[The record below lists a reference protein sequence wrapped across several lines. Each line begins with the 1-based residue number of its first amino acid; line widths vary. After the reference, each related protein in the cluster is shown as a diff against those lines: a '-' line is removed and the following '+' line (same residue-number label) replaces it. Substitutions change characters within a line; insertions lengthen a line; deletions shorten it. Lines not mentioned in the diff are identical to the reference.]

1 MRVAYNRRNLLNKI
15 IEIQN
20 ITLELKKLG
29 VTQKRIFKDHIEK
42 RYHISRSTYYE
53 YLGTSA
59 KLQLK
64 KLELNDKQQLQL
76 F

>member
-1 MRVAYNRRNLLNKI
+1 MRVAYNRRNLLKKI

-20 ITLELKKLG
+20 ITLEFKKMG
-29 VTQKRIFKDHIEK
+29 VTQKRIFTDHIEK
-42 RYHISRSTYYE
+42 RYHISRSTYYD
-53 YLGTSA
+53 YLSTSA

-64 KLELNDKQQLQL
+64 KIEKQEQQQLQL